1 MRADIKNQISH
12 LKHLHNL
19 VEFLA
24 NNPPSI
30 IKVFLIEK
38 PENTS
43 ARIEK

>member
-1 MRADIKNQISH
+1 MRTDIKYQINH

-19 VEFLA
+19 AELLS

-38 PENTS
+38 SENIY